1 LCREKIFERVLELM
15 WRVRLAKTVRAFNK
29 SSFHFVGNEIACRVE
44 HTQLRSK
51 FDCLVCKFTPA
62 KDRCLEVDIGEK

>member
-1 LCREKIFERVLELM
+1 VG
-15 WRVRLAKTVRAFNK
+15 AFNK
-29 SSFHFVGNEIACRVE
+29 LSFHFVGNEIAGRVE

-51 FDCLVCKFTPA
+51 FDCLVGKFTPA